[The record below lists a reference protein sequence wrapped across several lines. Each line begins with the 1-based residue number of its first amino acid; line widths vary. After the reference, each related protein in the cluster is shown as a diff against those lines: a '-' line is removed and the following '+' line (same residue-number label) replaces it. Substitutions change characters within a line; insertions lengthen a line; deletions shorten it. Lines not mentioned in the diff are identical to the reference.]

1 MGREQRKV
9 NKTERKKGREGEEI
23 KGEVGDKVPIMKR
36 WGKGKEEQNAGGIC
50 TRVGSLVAFA

>member
-1 MGREQRKV
+1 M
-9 NKTERKKGREGEEI
+9 NKKERKKGREGEKI

-36 WGKGKEEQNAGGIC
+36 WGKGEEEQNAGGIC